1 MINKKSIPLEQFTVQ
16 IANPANTLNA
26 ACMIAHEDGR
36 FNMNGKLAGLLGRK
50 KLAVGFTEDAK
61 HLCLQEDD
69 SNISAIFFPKNGSK
83 KLEDVSVHLKRRGI
97 AFPAKYE
104 VWFNEAESFWQ
115 GDYIENPIV
124 SPQGKRQLSKKK

>member
-50 KLAVGFTEDAK
+50 KLAVG
-61 HLCLQEDD
+61 LQKMQ
-69 SNISAIFFPKNGSK
+69 STFACKKMTAI
-83 KLEDVSVHLKRRGI
+83 
-97 AFPAKYE
+97 
-104 VWFNEAESFWQ
+104 
-115 GDYIENPIV
+115 
-124 SPQGKRQLSKKK
+124 